1 MCFTVEGAG
10 RVDLPA
16 NQRKELAGIYG
27 DAAFFLVTVLKAFGR
42 AEKRYCNGSVESRL
56 VP

>member
-16 NQRKELAGIYG
+16 NQRKEHAGIYG